1 MSKKTFTMRTY
12 IHLILFFSYVHWKS
26 YSVFLCFCFS
36 YLQSA
41 KDDFC
46 PFLLTRNQD
55 TIQKVKKIWY
65 CIKLFEEKYIKN
77 SIRVNILTFGV
88 RQN

>member
-1 MSKKTFTMRTY
+1 MRTY
-12 IHLILFFSYVHWKS
+12 MHLILFFSYVHWKS

-46 PFLLTRNQD
+46 PFLLTRNRD
-55 TIQKVKKIWY
+55 AIQKVKKNGITLSY
-65 CIKLFEEKYIKN
+65 LKKN
-77 SIRVNILTFGV
+77 IFKIA
-88 RQN
+88 

>member
-1 MSKKTFTMRTY
+1 MNKKTFTMRTY

-46 PFLLTRNQD
+46 SFLLTRNRD
-55 TIQKVKKIWY
+55 TIQKVKKNGITLSY
-65 CIKLFEEKYIKN
+65 LKK
-77 SIRVNILTFGV
+77 NILKIA
-88 RQN
+88 